1 MRLNK
6 RVLYQVAKPVDV
18 TKTGFI
24 QDLAKDL
31 FATMTKNNGIGL
43 AAPQCG
49 MPRQIFVMNTDGQQ
63 RVVIN
68 PQLLTVSEDR
78 CIMTEGCLSFP
89 NEYLD
94 ISRPATITVEY
105 YNSDSQLVTETLTGL
120 SARCFLH
127 EFDHLKG
134 ITMQQKRKNFES

>member
-6 RVLYQVAKPVDV
+6 RVVYQVAKPVDISN
-18 TKTGFI
+18 TGFI
-24 QDLAKDL
+24 NDLAKDL
-31 FATMTKNNGIGL
+31 FSTMTKNNGIGL

-49 MPRQIFVMNTDGQQ
+49 IPRQMFVMDTEGQR
-63 RVVIN
+63 RVVVN
-68 PQLLTVSEDR
+68 PQILTVSQDY

-94 ISRPATITVEY
+94 VSRPSIVTVEY
-105 YNSDSQLVTETLTGL
+105 CNSDAQLVTETLAGL

-127 EFDHLKG
+127 EFDHLNG
-134 ITMQQKRKNFES
+134 ITMHQKKDQL

>member
-1 MRLNK
+1 LTQALLN
-6 RVLYQVAKPVDV
+6 
-18 TKTGFI
+18 
-24 QDLAKDL
+24 
-31 FATMTKNNGIGL
+31 TMLKNNGIGL

-49 MPRQIFVMNTDGQQ
+49 IPRQIFVMLTDGQQ

-68 PQLLTVSEDR
+68 PQILTVSEER

-89 NEYLD
+89 DEYLD

-105 YNSDSQLVTETLTGL
+105 YNSDAQLIEETLTGL

-134 ITMQQKRKNFES
+134 ITMHQKRSHLDS

>member
-6 RVLYQVAKPVDV
+6 RVLYQVAKPVDIS
-18 TKTGFI
+18 KTGFV
-24 QDLAKDL
+24 QDLAEAL
-31 FATMTKNNGIGL
+31 FDTMTKNNGIGL

-49 MPRQIFVMNTDGQQ
+49 IPRQIFVMSTDGQQ

-68 PQLLTVSEDR
+68 PQILTVSKNL

-94 ISRPATITVEY
+94 ISRPETITVEY
-105 YNSDSQLVTETLTGL
+105 YNSDIQLITETLTGL

>member
-6 RVLYQVAKPVDV
+6 RVLYQVAKPVDI

-24 QDLAKDL
+24 QDLARDL
-31 FATMTKNNGIGL
+31 INTMLKNNGIGL

-49 MPRQIFVMNTDGQQ
+49 IPRQIFVMNTDGQR
-63 RVVIN
+63 RVVVN
-68 PQLLTVSEDR
+68 PQLLTVSKDC

-94 ISRPATITVEY
+94 ISRPTTITVEY
-105 YNSDSQLVTETLTGL
+105 YNSDAQLIEETLTGL

-134 ITMQQKRKNFES
+134 ITMHQKRKNLDS